1 MEGSLAATRIHMVR
15 LQELVRFQSRLLS
28 QGLSTYTDEVASARR
43 GLQFYTGPSGI
54 GETLKAVENGEEK
67 CWRHKPSDRK
77 QVDMS
82 LNLLREGLQKASKV
96 FLEARH
102 EARSRLSHSKYY
114 TKMETIG

>member
-54 GETLKAVENGEEK
+54 GETLKIAENGEEK

-77 QVDMS
+77 QVEMS
-82 LNLLREGLQKASKV
+82 LVSLERGLQKVSGW
-96 FLEARH
+96 
-102 EARSRLSHSKYY
+102 SQGPSYC
-114 TKMETIG
+114 